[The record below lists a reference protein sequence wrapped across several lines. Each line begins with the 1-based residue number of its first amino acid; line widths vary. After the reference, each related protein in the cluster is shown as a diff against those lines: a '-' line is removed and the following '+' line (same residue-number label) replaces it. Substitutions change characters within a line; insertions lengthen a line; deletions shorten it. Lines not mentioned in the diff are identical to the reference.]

1 MSLIRLAGL
10 WKPKEKKKYGLSGK
24 SGDVVYFIFPNEK
37 KQGGNSPDYY
47 LCMGQAAREENG
59 DKKEETPDGEL
70 PF

>member
-10 WKPKEKKKYGLSGK
+10 WKPKDKKKYGLSGK

-37 KQGGNSPDYY
+37 KQSSTSPDYF
-47 LCMGQAAREENG
+47 LCMGQAGKEGENG
-59 DKKEETPDGEL
+59 KKEENPDGDL